1 MASGKDFPLEVA
13 CNKFLCNLPLG
24 ETSENQID
32 MKILSAAAI
41 VMGAMVLTNC
51 AKAPEAVEP
60 TKFDHQPY
68 LRLSCSTL
76 RKKEAEG
83 TIAVNS
89 LSAKQ
94 KAAADN
100 DALGVFLLGLPLA
113 SMSGNDPEAQ
123 LSIAKGQLDAVK
135 LAKAEKGCK

>member
-1 MASGKDFPLEVA
+1 MKTLSVTIGLAALMA
-13 CNKFLCNLPLG
+13 
-24 ETSENQID
+24 
-32 MKILSAAAI
+32 LS
-41 VMGAMVLTNC
+41 NC
-51 AKAPEAVEP
+51 AKAPEAVEA
-60 TKFDHQPY
+60 TKFDHRAY
-68 LRLSCSTL
+68 LQLSCKTL
-76 RKKEAEG
+76 RTKEAEG
-83 TIAVNS
+83 EAAVSS

-135 LAKAEKGCK
+135 LAKAEKGCR